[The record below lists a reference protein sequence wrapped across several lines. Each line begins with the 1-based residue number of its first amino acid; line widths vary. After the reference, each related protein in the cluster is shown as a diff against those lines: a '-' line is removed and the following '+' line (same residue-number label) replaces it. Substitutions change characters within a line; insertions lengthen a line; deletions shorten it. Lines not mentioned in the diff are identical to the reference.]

1 MARRPTPTKQQRE
14 LAIKEITRLMR
25 EIALSSDKQQENDL
39 RHELTPTSF
48 LLTIRRIQIIR
59 DNLVKE
65 FIDQNKPIET
75 IEKIYDVFPNL
86 DKNF

>member
-1 MARRPTPTKQQRE
+1 MLLVTK
-14 LAIKEITRLMR
+14 
-25 EIALSSDKQQENDL
+25 
-39 RHELTPTSF
+39 F
-48 LLTIRRIQIIR
+48 LEFTNAR

-86 DKNF
+86 DKKF

>member
-25 EIALSSDKQQENDL
+25 EIALSSDKQIENDL
-39 RHELTPTSF
+39 IHELTPTSF

-75 IEKIYDVFPNL
+75 IEKIYDVFPYL
-86 DKNF
+86 DKV

>member
-1 MARRPTPTKQQRE
+1 MSRRPTPTKQQRE

-75 IEKIYDVFPNL
+75 IEKVYDVFPNL

>member
-1 MARRPTPTKQQRE
+1 MANRPRPTKQQRD

-39 RHELTPTSF
+39 RHELAPTSF

-75 IEKIYDVFPNL
+75 IEKIYSVFPNL
-86 DKNF
+86 DKDF

>member
-1 MARRPTPTKQQRE
+1 MAKLPTPTKQQRD
-14 LAIKEITRLMR
+14 LAIKEITRLVR

-39 RHELTPTSF
+39 RHELAPTSF

-75 IEKIYDVFPNL
+75 IEKIYDVFPYL
-86 DKNF
+86 DKV

>member
-1 MARRPTPTKQQRE
+1 MARRPTPTKQQRD
-14 LAIKEITRLMR
+14 LAIIEITRLMR

-39 RHELTPTSF
+39 RHELAPTSF
-48 LLTIRRIQIIR
+48 LLTIRRLQIIR

-75 IEKIYDVFPNL
+75 IEKIYDVFPYL
-86 DKNF
+86 DKKF

>member
-1 MARRPTPTKQQRE
+1 MANRPRPTKQQRD

-39 RHELTPTSF
+39 RHELAPTSF

-75 IEKIYDVFPNL
+75 IEKIYNVFPNL
-86 DKNF
+86 DKKF

>member
-1 MARRPTPTKQQRE
+1 MAKRPTPTKQQRD

-39 RHELTPTSF
+39 RHELAPTSF

-75 IEKIYDVFPNL
+75 IEKIYDVFPYL
-86 DKNF
+86 DKV

>member
-1 MARRPTPTKQQRE
+1 MAKRPTPTKQQRE

>member
-1 MARRPTPTKQQRE
+1 MTRRPTPTKQQRE

-25 EIALSSDKQQENDL
+25 EIALSSDEQQENDL

>member
-14 LAIKEITRLMR
+14 RAIKTVIQLMKEIVQTSNNEVESELRNQLIYPSFMLTTKRL
-25 EIALSSDKQQENDL
+25 
-39 RHELTPTSF
+39 
-48 LLTIRRIQIIR
+48 QIIR

-75 IEKIYDVFPNL
+75 IERIYDVFPNL

>member
-1 MARRPTPTKQQRE
+1 MAKRPTPTEQQRD

-48 LLTIRRIQIIR
+48 LLTVRRLQIIR
-59 DNLVKE
+59 DGLVTE
-65 FIDQNKPIET
+65 FINDNQPIET
-75 IEKIYDVFPNL
+75 IEKIYQVFPNL
-86 DKNF
+86 DGIK

>member
-1 MARRPTPTKQQRE
+1 MANRPRPTKQQRD

-39 RHELTPTSF
+39 RHELAPTSF

-75 IEKIYDVFPNL
+75 IEKIYDVFPYL
-86 DKNF
+86 DKV

>member
-1 MARRPTPTKQQRE
+1 MSRRPTPTKQQRE

-25 EIALSSDKQQENDL
+25 EIALSSDEQQENDL

-75 IEKIYDVFPNL
+75 IEKVYDVFPNL

>member
-1 MARRPTPTKQQRE
+1 MARRPTPTKQQRD

-39 RHELTPTSF
+39 RHELAPTSF

-86 DKNF
+86 DKV